1 MFTKRYGVFAAAAVT
16 LAVAFVTTIANA
28 ADTFTLAST
37 TFQDGKMMP
46 KKVANSQANM
56 ATNPNCVG
64 ENISP
69 ELHWTSIPEGT
80 KSLVLLMFDPEGRAP
95 SGVSHW
101 VAYGIPPSVTGFAEG
116 EASKYSDK
124 YVGGKSLMGVGHY
137 SGPCTPPNTTP
148 HHYTF
153 VLIATDFDPKDMP
166 PGLTRDEVIAKFGPP
181 TAHVKGVAGLVGLS
195 QSVAQLISRID
206 QGGGKN
212 RPRSRGRDG
221 AAAYAAHVGRLP
233 AKWEVD
239 HHEQYRVFGSLRGVH
254 ERLDGGSRGECSWAG
269 APWPTCEG
277 TRCGQE
283 PPRL

>member
-1 MFTKRYGVFAAAAVT
+1 MIEASGEAGTRLIWILQQLHFRVPSQRYEGGSIVPTKRSGVFAAAAVA
-16 LAVAFVTTIANA
+16 LAVGFVSTIANA
-28 ADTFTLAST
+28 ADIFTLGST
-37 TFQDGKMMP
+37 TFQDGRMMP

-64 ENISP
+64 DNVSP
-69 ELHWTSIPEGT
+69 ELHWTGVPEET

-101 VAYGIPPSVTGFAEG
+101 VAYGISPSVSGFAEG
-116 EASKYSDK
+116 EASKNSDK

-181 TAHVKGVAGLVGLS
+181 PTHLKGVAGLVGLF
-195 QSVAQLISRID
+195 V
-206 QGGGKN
+206 N
-212 RPRSRGRDG
+212 
-221 AAAYAAHVGRLP
+221 
-233 AKWEVD
+233 
-239 HHEQYRVFGSLRGVH
+239 
-254 ERLDGGSRGECSWAG
+254 
-269 APWPTCEG
+269 PWHN
-277 TRCGQE
+277 
-283 PPRL
+283 